1 MFVSFL
7 VLGWF
12 LLFVCVCDGKPSV
25 NPDLPAV
32 PSGVFLCRG
41 AECCLAEVLSKRFFE
56 SWHVAICK
64 W

>member
-1 MFVSFL
+1 MR
-7 VLGWF
+7 
-12 LLFVCVCDGKPSV
+12 DGRPPV
-25 NPDLPAV
+25 NPVNPAV
-32 PSGVFLCRG
+32 PSGLFLCRG